1 MLSANADME
10 MWTGL
15 TSTLNGDLD
24 QLSDAFTIESG
35 ERVLFQYAAIEIDG
49 QELTHVVAGET
60 ERSLREIVGAEGEEL
75 GLCGNFR
82 GGQARAWQLDHGAY
96 KVLNGCAFALE
107 DFLGYA
113 PNDRLLVRKLLG
125 QADQRHHDLLDDFDS
140 GFLCLH
146 LAFKY
151 CAGLHLGSYPL
162 CYSLTTYTPP

>member
-1 MLSANADME
+1 MLSANDDME
-10 MWTGL
+10 MWTRL
-15 TSTLNGDLD
+15 TYTLNGDVD

-82 GGQARAWQLDHGAY
+82 GGQARARQLDHGAY
-96 KVLNGCAFALE
+96 KVLNGCGFALE

-113 PNDRLLVRKLLG
+113 PHDRLPVRKLLG
-125 QADQRHHDLLDDFDS
+125 
-140 GFLCLH
+140 
-146 LAFKY
+146 
-151 CAGLHLGSYPL
+151 P
-162 CYSLTTYTPP
+162 TPPPHPDPRA

>member
-10 MWTGL
+10 MWTRL

-75 GLCGNFR
+75 GLGGNFHR
-82 GGQARAWQLDHGAY
+82 GQAR
-96 KVLNGCAFALE
+96 
-107 DFLGYA
+107 
-113 PNDRLLVRKLLG
+113 PR
-125 QADQRHHDLLDDFDS
+125 QRHPGTRKGIHCWS
-140 GFLCLH
+140 
-146 LAFKY
+146 
-151 CAGLHLGSYPL
+151 
-162 CYSLTTYTPP
+162 